1 MRPFDDSWMTR
12 GLLYCSEFGMSLSI
26 NRSHENAHGISTAR
40 KVLFLPIV
48 NDGNAIGH
56 ESEGHGVA

>member
-1 MRPFDDSWMTR
+1 MNQSDET
-12 GLLYCSEFGMSLSI
+12 
-26 NRSHENAHGISTAR
+26 AHGISTSR